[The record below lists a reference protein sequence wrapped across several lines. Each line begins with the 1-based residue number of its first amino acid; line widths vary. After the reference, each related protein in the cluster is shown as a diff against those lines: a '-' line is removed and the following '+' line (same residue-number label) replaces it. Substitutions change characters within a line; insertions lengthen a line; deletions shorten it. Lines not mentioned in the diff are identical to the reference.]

1 MFRWRWNART
11 GTKIEVCAIIWVA
24 GILTFWVVVL
34 PLLCIKHPQLI
45 PFRDNIK
52 DVVHTLTGGG
62 GAVVLIV
69 EARKMVE
76 NSVGKMRSNR
86 KEGAGRN
93 DQEG

>member
-1 MFRWRWNART
+1 MINWKART

-34 PLLCIKHPQLI
+34 PLLCIKYPQLI
-45 PFRDNIK
+45 PFRENIK

-62 GAVVLIV
+62 GAVVIIV

-76 NSVGKMRSNR
+76 NSVGKFR
-86 KEGAGRN
+86 KQGKGAGEN
-93 DQEG
+93 Y

>member
-34 PLLCIKHPQLI
+34 PLLCIKYPQLI
-45 PFRDNIK
+45 PFRENIK

-62 GAVVLIV
+62 GAIVLIV

-76 NSVGKMRSNR
+76 NSVEKIR
-86 KEGAGRN
+86 KRGEDERN
-93 DQEG
+93 DQNN